1 MIDEQAGSR
10 DNSPD
15 DVETVT
21 PDSGPDHDNA
31 DSDVQSDPSS
41 DQTWS
46 DEGGAT
52 KQGPATDPHDG

>member
-1 MIDEQAGSR
+1 MIDEQAVSR

-21 PDSGPDHDNA
+21 PNSGSDNA

>member
-1 MIDEQAGSR
+1 MIDEQAVPR
-10 DNSPD
+10 DGSPD

-21 PDSGPDHDNA
+21 PDSGSENA
-31 DSDVQSDPSS
+31 DGDVQSNPSG

-52 KQGPATDPHDG
+52 KQGPATELNDE